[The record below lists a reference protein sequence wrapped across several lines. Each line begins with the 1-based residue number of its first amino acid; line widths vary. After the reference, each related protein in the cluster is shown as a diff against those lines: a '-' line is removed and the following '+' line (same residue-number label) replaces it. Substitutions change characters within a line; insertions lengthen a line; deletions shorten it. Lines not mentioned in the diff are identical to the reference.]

1 MAQNSLSPRTSSNGS
16 QNVDLLMNPNVAK
29 HAGILARPSR
39 VTAVNAV
46 AAAAVGASPALVVP
60 VAVAAAAVDA
70 DSHPAHVKCSPQLAL
85 RVASPPKFPS
95 NRPVIGRF
103 IVAIAS
109 RLSGQVVANST
120 PAL

>member
-29 HAGILARPSR
+29 HAGIPARPSR

-60 VAVAAAAVDA
+60 AVAPVAVDA
-70 DSHPAHVKCSPQLAL
+70 DSHPAHARCSPQLAL
-85 RVASPPKFPS
+85 RVASPPKSPS

-109 RLSGQVVANST
+109 RLSGQVVAKPT